1 MRDAFDRLWPLL
13 AEAVARYGPTHEKEH
28 VWDDIES
35 GRAQF
40 WPGVNSAMVTEVKSY
55 PTGFK
60 EIIGWLAAG
69 SLAEIEVMMGFAEQA
84 AKADGCQRVNLMCR
98 EGFKRPFA
106 KKGYRQKMII
116 LVKDL

>member
-1 MRDAFDRLWPLL
+1 ML

-28 VWDDIES
+28 VWADIEA

-40 WPGVNSAMVTEVKSY
+40 WPGVNSAMVTEVKVY
-55 PTGFK
+55 PTGFR
-60 EIIGWLAAG
+60 EIAGWLAAG
-69 SLAEIEVMMGFAEQA
+69 DLKEIEVMMEFAEQA
-84 AKADGCQRVNLMCR
+84 AKANGCHRVNLTCR

-106 KKGYRQKMII
+106 KKGYRQIMIV